1 VKSRKFVR
9 VEQQN
14 ARSTTTLWII
24 DLSTVVRMCPDA
36 CFVVFDDGGSMCLTK
51 ESAANLVKELEAIA

>member
-1 VKSRKFVR
+1 MSDRKFVM

-14 ARSTTTLWII
+14 ERSTTPWMI

-36 CFVVFDDGGSMCLTK
+36 CFVVFNDGGGMCLTK
-51 ESAANLVKELEAIA
+51 ESAADLVKELEAIA